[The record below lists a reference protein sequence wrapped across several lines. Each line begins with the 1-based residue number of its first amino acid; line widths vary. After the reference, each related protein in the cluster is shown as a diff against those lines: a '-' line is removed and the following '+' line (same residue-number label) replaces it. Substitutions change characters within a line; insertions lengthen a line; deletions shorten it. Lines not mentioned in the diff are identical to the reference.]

1 MQPLSLQQV
10 ADRAGVDQEYIR
22 RLIELGALHREED
35 GYEQRDVHL
44 VALLHAW
51 EEAGLSPP
59 SILTAV
65 ENGVLTLDF
74 LKTPAW
80 NLPEPLAQTYHEFAD
95 EQEIPLH
102 LLRAVHEAIGFAPP
116 DPDDRVRPDDVVMTE
131 LVRTILEIGASEETV
146 RRLFR
151 LYADNLRRLARAEAE
166 LYVAQI
172 QKRWQSSG
180 LDESELMRFGS
191 EVGRRMTP
199 LVEAILFAIYD
210 RHRQHIWTENSIER
224 TETLLERAGLYQR
237 ALRVPAI
244 CVVDLTGYT
253 RLTEAQGDEAAARM
267 ATNLAM
273 LVEDI
278 SRLHSGRPM
287 RWLGDGGIFYFKRPS
302 AAVLAALE
310 MAEGALS
317 AGLPPTH
324 IGIQAGPV
332 IFQDGDVYGR
342 TVNVAARIAD
352 RAQAGEVLT
361 SEETI
366 EQAEGVEVRYERVG
380 PAELKG
386 VGEPVV
392 LYRVLRRER
401 PAPVIP

>member
-1 MQPLSLQQV
+1 MQPLSIQQV
-10 ADRAGVDQEYIR
+10 ADRAGVDQEYVR
-22 RLIELGALHREED
+22 HLIELGALHREEN
-35 GYEQRDVHL
+35 GYEERDVHL
-44 VALLHAW
+44 VALLHTW
-51 EEAGLSPP
+51 EAAGLSPQ

-65 ENGVLTLDF
+65 DTGVLSLDF

-80 NLPEPLAQTYHEFAD
+80 NLPEPLAQTYREFAD
-95 EQEIPLH
+95 EQEVPLR
-102 LLRAVHEAIGFAPP
+102 LLRAIHEAIGFAPP

-131 LVRTILEIGASEETV
+131 LVHTILDIGASEETV

-166 LYVAQI
+166 LYVAQV
-172 QKRWQSSG
+172 QKRWQDSG

-191 EVGRRMTP
+191 GVGRRMTP
-199 LVEAILFAIYD
+199 LVGAMLFAIYD

-224 TETLLERAGLYQR
+224 TETVLERAGLYQR

-253 RLTEAQGDEAAARM
+253 RLTEEQGDEVAARM
-267 ATNLAM
+267 ASNLAT

-278 SRLHSGRPM
+278 SRRHSGRPM
-287 RWLGDGGIFYFKRPS
+287 RWLGDGGIFHFREPGG
-302 AAVLAALE
+302 AVLAALE
-310 MAEGALS
+310 MAEGALA

-324 IGIQAGPV
+324 IGVQVGPV

-366 EQAEGVEVRYERVG
+366 ERAEGVKVRYERVG

-386 VGEPVV
+386 VAKPVV
-392 LYRVLRRER
+392 LYRVLRHEH
-401 PAPVIP
+401 PALVNP

>member
-1 MQPLSLQQV
+1 MQPLSIEQV
-10 ADRAGVDQEYIR
+10 ADRAGVDQEYVR
-22 RLIELGALHREED
+22 RLIELGAIHAEET
-35 GYEQRDVHL
+35 GYEEPDAHL
-44 VALLHAW
+44 VALLHTW
-51 EEAGLSPP
+51 EEAGLSPQ

-65 ENGVLTLDF
+65 KTGVLSLDF

-80 NLPEPLAQTYHEFAD
+80 NLPEPLAQTYHDFAEEKD
-95 EQEIPLH
+95 IPLH

-116 DPDDRVRPDDVVMTE
+116 DPHDRVRPDDVVMTE
-131 LVRTILEIGASEETV
+131 LVRTILDIGASEETV

-151 LYADNLRRLARAEAE
+151 LYADNLHRLARAEAE
-166 LYVAQI
+166 LYVTHV
-172 QKRWQSSG
+172 QKRWQDSG

-199 LVEAILFAIYD
+199 LVGTMLFAIYD

-224 TETLLERAGLYQR
+224 TETVLERAGLYQR

-244 CVVDLTGYT
+244 CVVDLSGYT
-253 RLTEAQGDEAAARM
+253 RLTEEQGDDVAARM
-267 ATNLAM
+267 AFNLAT

-278 SRLHSGRPM
+278 SRRHSGRPM
-287 RWLGDGGIFYFKRPS
+287 RWLGDGGIFYFREPS

-310 MAEGALS
+310 MAEGALAS
-317 AGLPPTH
+317 GLPPTH
-324 IGIQAGPV
+324 IGVHVGAV

-352 RAQAGEVLT
+352 RAQAGEVLA

-366 EQAEGVEVRYERVG
+366 DRADGVEIRFERVG

-386 VGEPVV
+386 VAQPVI
-392 LYRVLRRER
+392 LYRALRYEHQA
-401 PAPVIP
+401 PAIT